1 MFGIDP
7 RTLALFRVAIALVL
21 LYDLVGRVVDVR
33 AFYSDEGIVTVAQ
46 QQEMLLPWLWSLNFL
61 NGSVGF
67 QTAIFVIA
75 FILATALLVG
85 VLIGTYSSI
94 FVANPSVLA
103 LGISRE
109 DMLPVKKEG
118 AETDALP

>member
-1 MFGIDP
+1 MIK
-7 RTLALFRVAIALVL
+7 
-21 LYDLVGRVVDVR
+21 
-33 AFYSDEGIVTVAQ
+33 
-46 QQEMLLPWLWSLNFL
+46 
-61 NGSVGF
+61 GF
-67 QTAIFVIA
+67 
-75 FILATALLVG
+75 ATALLVG

-118 AETDALP
+118 AEADALP